1 MIANCDGEDSNGTG
15 WMYFTTEE
23 VTTVTQTIAL
33 VSGFNWISAN
43 VEITLDDLKAA
54 LVAALPGATNI
65 KIHSQ
70 SNGSTTYNGSTWR
83 GQLRV
88 LDLSQMYMVEVP
100 AGCQITLEGMPV
112 NPADHPVTINANGIT
127 WMAFPLSGSMTLTDV
142 FAGFAVNQDKVHSQL
157 DGSATYTNRWRGQ
170 LGNLEPGKGYIYESA
185 ATTVRTFTFPQNA
198 R

>member
-1 MIANCDGEDSNGTG
+1 MLMSNCDGEDSDGTG
-15 WMYFTTEE
+15 CMYFTTEE

-54 LVAALPGATNI
+54 LVTAFPDATSI
-65 KIHSQ
+65 KINSQ
-70 SNGSTTYNGSTWR
+70 LNGTTTYNGSTWR

-100 AGCQITLEGMPV
+100 SASEITLKGMPI
-112 NPADHPVTINANGIT
+112 NPADYPVTINGIA
-127 WMAFPLSGSMTLTDV
+127 WMAFPLSQSMTLTNV

-185 ATTVRTFTFPQNA
+185 ATTVRTFTFSQNA